1 MIPAAELS
9 VLLPCGHYLPQEE
22 LMRLAASIAGKR
34 SAGISRGPRPGTGR
48 PAKLSPCPK
57 CGDHFGVV
65 AMRKHRCANDA
76 HCHQHPVPY
85 AGCPTCSVAA

>member
-9 VLLPCGHYLPQEE
+9 ILLPCGHYLPQAE
-22 LMRLAASIAGKR
+22 LLRLAASIAGKR

-57 CGDHFGVV
+57 CGLPFGVV
-65 AMRKHRCANDA
+65 AMRSHRCKI
-76 HCHQHPVPY
+76 V
-85 AGCPTCSVAA
+85 